1 MLGGA
6 QVRKILELH
15 AAGHSIRDITK
26 RTGIARN
33 SIRKYLRAEGL
44 PEKKSGKV
52 RFKKIEPYRDYL
64 QARLADGVDNAV
76 VLLRELKAQ
85 GYQGGYTAL
94 KAYLHPQRPQKQKNE
109 RPTMRFETE
118 MGQQAQ
124 VDFGKYAY
132 LDPAGRTQHVWAF
145 VMVLGWSRALYVEF
159 ILKADTSAFV
169 RCHLNA
175 FEYFGGLPHTCLY
188 DNTKLVV
195 LERDDQGE
203 PVWNPRFL
211 DFALQAGFMAHLCQP
226 YRARTKGKVERGV
239 GYVEGNFWTGGK
251 FSDLADLNQQ
261 GRVWLDTVANVRV
274 HGTTREKPCDRLA
287 LERPHLRPLPAQERW
302 RPWVVHSRK
311 VGWDA
316 FVAVNGA
323 YYGVPSEV
331 CGQWVD
337 VEVTSSEVKI
347 SQGGTPLATH
357 ARSFRPGTRVILPGQ
372 WAGLDGR
379 VARPPQPRHLAY
391 QHPLPEVQV
400 EQRPLSTY
408 AQLYE
413 WPVVTVG
420 GEW

>member
-6 QVRKILELH
+6 QVRKIIELH
-15 AAGHSIRDITK
+15 AAGHSIRNISK
-26 RTGIARN
+26 QTGIARN

-44 PEKKSGKV
+44 PEKKTGKV

-64 QARLADGVDNAV
+64 QSRLADGVDNAV

-94 KAYLHPQRPQKQKNE
+94 KEYLHPGRSQKQKNE

-132 LDPAGRTQHVWAF
+132 LDPSGQVRHVWAF

-159 ILKADTSAFV
+159 ILKADTSAFL

-175 FEYFGGLPHTCLY
+175 FDAFGGVPHTCLY

-203 PVWNPRFL
+203 PVWNSLFL
-211 DFALQAGFMAHLCQP
+211 DFALQAGFVAHLCQP
-226 YRARTKGKVERGV
+226 YRPRTKGKVERGV

-251 FSDLADLNQQ
+251 FTDLADLNQQ
-261 GRVWLDTVANVRV
+261 GQVWLDTVANIRV
-274 HGTTREKPCDRLA
+274 HGTTREKPCDRLV
-287 LERPHLRPLPAQERW
+287 LERPHLRPLPVRERL
-302 RPWVVHSRK
+302 RPFMVQSRK

-316 FVAVNGA
+316 FVAVSGA

-337 VEVTSSEVKI
+337 VEVTFSELNDPALKV
-347 SQGGTPLATH
+347 QGFGC
-357 ARSFRPGTRVILPGQ
+357 
-372 WAGLDGR
+372 D
-379 VARPPQPRHLAY
+379 
-391 QHPLPEVQV
+391 
-400 EQRPLSTY
+400 
-408 AQLYE
+408 
-413 WPVVTVG
+413 
-420 GEW
+420 